1 MKKLL
6 SIFGILLFFGS
17 FMISSCNSSARLC
30 PAYPP
35 SVYSGDVQEQ
45 GSQDVIETVDFQNS
59 ENL

>member
-6 SIFGILLFFGS
+6 SIFGIILFFGS

-35 SVYSGDVQEQ
+35 SVYSGDMQDQNVQ
-45 GSQDVIETVDFQNS
+45 DIIETAEIQNS